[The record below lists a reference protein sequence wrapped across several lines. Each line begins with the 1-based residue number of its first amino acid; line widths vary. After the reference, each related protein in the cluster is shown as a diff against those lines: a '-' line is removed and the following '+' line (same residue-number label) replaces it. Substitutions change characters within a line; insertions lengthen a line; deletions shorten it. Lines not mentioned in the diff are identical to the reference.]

1 MYGKLFLDDYFC
13 SMKIIPFIT
22 ETWRID
28 AGVAFGV
35 IPRTIWSRFYNV
47 GEDNLMPIVNRCLLV
62 ENADRL
68 VLIETGFGD
77 KRDSKYYQYKYI
89 VEKTSLAESI
99 RNAGYEPYTVTD
111 VILTHLH
118 DDHCGGA
125 VILTE
130 SGDTE
135 IVCPNAKHWVSRKQW
150 ESAMR
155 PNKRE
160 AASYFA
166 DNIEP
171 LFNAGLIHL
180 VDREDE
186 IIPGISVL
194 LRDGHTA
201 GQMLPLIHTPT
212 QKWLYAADFIP
223 SITHISPVWV
233 ASVDVLPILALEEK
247 EAFLNTAVEENIGLI
262 FEHDYYNEAAEIV
275 KNIKGF
281 EGIPDNL
288 YSI

>member
-1 MYGKLFLDDYFC
+1 
-13 SMKIIPFIT
+13 MKIIPFIT

-35 IPRTIWSRFYNV
+35 IPRSIWSRFYNV
-47 GEDNLMPIVNRCLLV
+47 GDDNLMPITNRCLLI

-68 VLIETGFGD
+68 VLIETGFGN

-89 VEKTSLAESI
+89 VEQTSLAESI
-99 RNAGYEPYTVTD
+99 RNAGYEPDSVTD
-111 VILTHLH
+111 VIFTHLH

-125 VILTE
+125 VIRNQ
-130 SGDTE
+130 SGDPE
-135 IVCPNAKHWVSRKQW
+135 IVCRNAKHWVSSKQW
-150 ESAMR
+150 ESAMK

-166 DNIEP
+166 DNIQP
-171 LFNAGLIHL
+171 LFQAGLIQL
-180 VDREDE
+180 VEQEEE

-201 GQMLPLIHTPT
+201 GQLLPLIHTPAR
-212 QKWLYAADFIP
+212 KWLYTADFIP
-223 SITHISPVWV
+223 SISHISPVWV
-233 ASVDVLPILALEEK
+233 ASVDIMPILALEEK

-262 FEHDYYNEAAEIV
+262 FEHDYYNEAASIV
-275 KNIKGF
+275 QNIKGF
-281 EGIPDNL
+281 EGIPEKL
-288 YSI
+288 IK